1 MTLPDPLHPQPQ
13 PYVVI
18 GLKEVY
24 DAVLTLTGTVQG
36 LVAHDTER
44 IKELTDHEN
53 RIRSLERGRW
63 PLPTIAAL
71 AGVGALIVAIL
82 ALIYRSHS

>member
-1 MTLPDPLHPQPQ
+1 VEPPPPPQ
-13 PYVVI
+13 YVVI

-36 LVAHDTER
+36 LVAHGAEIARDVA
-44 IKELTDHEN
+44 DHEA

-63 PLPTIAAL
+63 PLPTIAAM
-71 AGVGALIVAIL
+71 AGVGALVVAVL
-82 ALIYRSHS
+82 TFLYHS